1 MLTIGDLAR
10 TTGVSRRMLRH
21 WEAEGLL
28 TPAVVDPGTGYRR
41 YEAAQAGRVHAI
53 AALRSTGFSLVA
65 IGDLLDPGL
74 TTARLLGTLREREHE
89 LVGRIADDETA
100 LAQVRARL
108 RSIEEGLLM
117 TRHTLQLH
125 PLPALR
131 LAGLRADVAD
141 ETEIGHAVRTL
152 DAALRE
158 RAPGTPAVVVRTYDP
173 APDDGPITV
182 GVAIEIDDGDPP
194 AGLDLTVVPALDRG
208 ASIVYDGAVA
218 NEGDAWLA
226 LDAALEPHGLVTAG
240 PYRVRVTAGT
250 TTLEVGVVEAGCG

>member
-28 TPAVVDPGTGYRR
+28 TPADVDPVTGYRR
-41 YEAAQAGRVHAI
+41 YEATQAGRVHAI
-53 AALRSTGFSLVA
+53 AALRATGFSLVA

-74 TTARLLGTLREREHE
+74 TTARLLEKLRERERE
-89 LVGRIADDETA
+89 LVDRIADDETA
-100 LAQVRARL
+100 LTHVRARL

-131 LAGLRADVAD
+131 LAGLRTDVDD
-141 ETEIGHAVRTL
+141 ETEIGHAVLTL
-152 DAALRE
+152 DAAVRE
-158 RAPGTPAVVVRTYDP
+158 RLPSGTTAVVRTYDA
-173 APDDGPITV
+173 APGDGPITV
-182 GVAIEIDDGDPP
+182 GVGIEVDDGDPP
-194 AGLDLTVVPALDRG
+194 AGLDLAVVPASDRG
-208 ASIVYDGAVA
+208 ASMVYDGAVA

-226 LDAALEPHGLVTAG
+226 LDAALEPHGLASVG
-240 PYRVRVTAGT
+240 PYRVRVTAAT
-250 TTLEVGVVEAGCG
+250 TTLEVGVTEHACG